1 MWFPCLQS
9 MFFCFYH
16 LQVMGK
22 VNNLQTIL
30 KSTVSNFPK
39 QKISSQL
46 LQHTQLMAPQVCILE
61 ICPYYVYITKK
72 CPTAI

>member
-1 MWFPCLQS
+1 
-9 MFFCFYH
+9 
-16 LQVMGK
+16 MGK

-46 LQHTQLMAPQVCILE
+46 LQHTQLMAPQVCIFE
-61 ICPYYVYITKK
+61 ICPYYVHITKK
-72 CPTAI
+72 CPTAIWRLGPTNQASIIKNKIK